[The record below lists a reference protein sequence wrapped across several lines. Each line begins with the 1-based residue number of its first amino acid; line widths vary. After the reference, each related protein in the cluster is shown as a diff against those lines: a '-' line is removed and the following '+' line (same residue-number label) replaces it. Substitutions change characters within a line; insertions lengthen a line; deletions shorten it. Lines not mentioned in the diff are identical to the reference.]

1 MADLPTSAAPPA
13 PDLIIY
19 VDGAS
24 RGNPGPAGG
33 GAVLKDAAGKTMQ
46 EIVLPLG
53 KTTNNVAEYS
63 ALIAALEQAQ
73 IRKAKRIKVFSDSLL
88 MVNQVTGIYRVR
100 HPRILPLWD
109 KIQSL
114 LRPFEW
120 EIVHIP
126 RKANQEAD
134 RLANMAAARSEAGE
148 KPSTPV
154 PA

>member
-1 MADLPTSAAPPA
+1 MVDLSAPDSSPP

-33 GAVLKDAAGKTMQ
+33 GAVLKDAAGKTAQ
-46 EIVLPLG
+46 ELVLPLG

-73 IRKAKRIKVFSDSLL
+73 VRQAKRIKIFSDSLL
-88 MVNQVTGIYRVR
+88 MVNQVTGVYRVR
-100 HPRILPLWD
+100 HPRIRPLWD
-109 KIQSL
+109 RIQSL

-120 EIVHIP
+120 EIIHIP

-134 RLANMAAARSEAGE
+134 RLANIAASRSEAGE
-148 KPSTPV
+148 TPSTPI